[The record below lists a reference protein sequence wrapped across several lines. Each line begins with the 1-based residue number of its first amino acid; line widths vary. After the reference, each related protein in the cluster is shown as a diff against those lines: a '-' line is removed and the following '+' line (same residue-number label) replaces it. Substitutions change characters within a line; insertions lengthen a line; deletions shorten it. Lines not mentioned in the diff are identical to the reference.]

1 MSYGIT
7 SESAAL
13 QNLIAGLVKMK
24 TVPVKANEGALA
36 VGQVLEYDA
45 TTHNYIKYAGDVGAS
60 PNVVVAEAVTIGAAG
75 GFAVCIVQGE
85 VNKNALDATAKADS
99 DIEAAL
105 LMNGI
110 IAANQQV

>member
-1 MSYGIT
+1 
-7 SESAAL
+7 
-13 QNLIAGLVKMK
+13 
-24 TVPVKANEGALA
+24 
-36 VGQVLEYDA
+36 
-45 TTHNYIKYAGDVGAS
+45 
-60 PNVVVAEAVTIGAAG
+60 
-75 GFAVCIVQGE
+75 VQGE